1 MTPTMSNSSTTP
13 VSRMQLVMPGTSGSP
28 AIAFTVCFG
37 LLVAELMLFAAIVAP
52 MPFKMKKAF
61 LHFLSENPI
70 VAKIQYGTALP
81 SQQLKITFIFVAI
94 LFVDALQRM
103 LKVAQEGQTA
113 KQEKGI
119 QDIRVE
125 TNHSARKFY
134 AQRNLYLTG
143 ATLFLSLLLARV
155 FYITLDLITIQDE
168 LNVLKGKTAK
178 QSTVDKQGVDAQAEL
193 QRLQAQLEAKNRD
206 FDEIVAY
213 AVIGGPS
220 EQLKKQASQNIN
232 AFNESVDAQHKTTA
246 VIAKKAE

>member
-1 MTPTMSNSSTTP
+1 
-13 VSRMQLVMPGTSGSP
+13 
-28 AIAFTVCFG
+28 
-37 LLVAELMLFAAIVAP
+37 MLFAAIVAP

-70 VAKIQYGTALP
+70 VAKIQYG
-81 SQQLKITFIFVAI
+81 LKITFIFVAI

-134 AQRNLYLTG
+134 AQRNCKRTRYWLQLRERRSLFPSLLPSLVYLTG

-178 QSTVDKQGVDAQAEL
+178 QSTVDKQGIDAQAEL

-206 FDEIVAY
+206 F
-213 AVIGGPS
+213 
-220 EQLKKQASQNIN
+220 EQLKRQANQNIS

-246 VIAKKAE
+246 VTAKKAE